1 MQLRR
6 FKARGYEFRV
16 RRRERTLARASLLP
30 AGIWLFVL
38 FFVPLLILIAASFAT
53 TNALGFPVYG
63 LHISAYQEILHS
75 EFIPVFIRTILFALM
90 ATVGCVVIGYPVAY
104 AIAMFGGRYRNL
116 LILLAILPWFVDYL
130 IRIYAW
136 LEIIGPSG
144 ILGNF
149 LHSLGL
155 IGPKGIDLLA
165 TNYSVVGSL
174 VYSYLPIMILAIY
187 FTVEQLQKS
196 LIEAA
201 KDLYGSPA
209 RTFFSVTLPN
219 TMHGIIAGSL
229 LVFLPC
235 VGDFATA
242 SILGGPN
249 QVMVGN
255 LISGEVT
262 SPGGLPAGA
271 GLTVLLVFLLAVA
284 ILLYYV
290 LLRRPAI
297 RRAGSAVVIEA

>member
-1 MQLRR
+1 
-6 FKARGYEFRV
+6 
-16 RRRERTLARASLLP
+16 
-30 AGIWLFVL
+30 
-38 FFVPLLILIAASFAT
+38 LIAVSFAS

-63 LHISAYQEILHS
+63 LHILAYKEIAHS
-75 EFIPVFIRTILFALM
+75 EFIPVFVRTIVFALV
-90 ATVGCVVIGYPVAY
+90 ATLVCILIGYPVAY
-104 AIAMFGGRYRNL
+104 VIAMFGGRYRNL

-136 LEIIGPSG
+136 FEIVGPSG
-144 ILGNF
+144 MLGNF
-149 LHSLGL
+149 LHILGL
-155 IGPKGIDLLA
+155 VGPRGIDLLA
-165 TNYSVVGSL
+165 TNYIVVGSL

-187 FTVEQLQKS
+187 FTVEQLQKN
-196 LIEAA
+196 LIEAS
-201 KDLYGSPA
+201 KDLYGTPA
-209 RTFFSVTLPN
+209 STFFHVTLPN

-242 SILGGPN
+242 SILGGPG

-271 GLTVLLVFLLAVA
+271 ALTVLLVFLLAVA
-284 ILLYYV
+284 ILLYYF
-290 LLRRPAI
+290 LLRRPAN
-297 RRAGSAVVIEA
+297 RRAQSAWVGDVL